1 MKSVIKGIIKGRDSG
16 KDSSQKALQPSPEM
30 FDRIEF
36 RGVGRKKEESAP
48 GILGSKK
55 QPLFGME

>member
-1 MKSVIKGIIKGRDSG
+1 
-16 KDSSQKALQPSPEM
+16 M

-36 RGVGRKKEESAP
+36 RGVGWKKEKPVP